1 MLLIGS
7 PMLDARAKT
16 TNGTGGGDGTI
27 TIEIGVQEFTEPAQD
42 AHDEHGC
49 FGSSVALL
57 CVCVCFFLLK
67 SKCPFPWLHAALL
80 YGVARDG

>member
-27 TIEIGVQEFTEPAQD
+27 TIEIGVQELTEPAQD

-49 FGSSVALL
+49 FGSSVALF
-57 CVCVCFFLLK
+57 VCVFFF
-67 SKCPFPWLHAALL
+67 C
-80 YGVARDG
+80 

>member
-27 TIEIGVQEFTEPAQD
+27 TIERGVQELTEPAQD

-57 CVCVCFFLLK
+57 CFFFLLK
-67 SKCPFPWLHAALL
+67 SKCSFPWLHAALL
-80 YGVARDG
+80 YGGARDG